1 LNYRLGEALAQSGK
15 GKEAATQWLKVVITY
30 PQSEWAAQ
38 AQWQAAQALEKSGDK
53 DAAVPTI
60 ALLRRVNL
68 QASGHAGA
76 GTLENTTIDKL
87 KRRCEYS

>member
-30 PQSEWAAQ
+30 SQSEWAAQ

-53 DAAVPTI
+53 DAAVANYR
-60 ALLRRVNL
+60 ALAARQPASEWTTQAQERLKTL
-68 QASGHAGA
+68 Q
-76 GTLENTTIDKL
+76 
-87 KRRCEYS
+87 